1 MKMRVG
7 VIGCGNI
14 SGIYVESPRKFS
26 NLEIVACADIDLDR
40 ARAQAQKYGVPRAVS
55 PAELLGM
62 DDLELVI
69 NLTVPAVHA
78 EIALQSLEA
87 GKHVYNEKPLAIE
100 LRDARALLE
109 LAASKKLRVG
119 CAPDTVLGAGIQTC
133 RKALDDGLIGMPVA
147 ATAWMHSNGPDK
159 WHPGPAFFF
168 KHGAGPMFD
177 MGPYYLTALVTLLGP
192 VARVSS
198 AARATFAERTAVK
211 TGERITVETP
221 TLISATLEFHSG
233 PICTLTTSFDFPQR
247 EHAHLEIH
255 GTEGTLV
262 CHDPNHFGGVLRVFK
277 PDQDVPQDVAS
288 SHPFAEN
295 SRGLGVAE
303 MVHAIHAGRP
313 HRASGELAYH
323 VLEVMHASLES
334 AREGRRIEISS
345 RPARPISLPT
355 GTDERILMG

>member
-14 SGIYVESPRKFS
+14 SDIYLESPRKFS
-26 NLEIVACADIDLDR
+26 NLEIIACADIDLSR
-40 ARAQAQKYGVPRAVS
+40 ARAQAEKHSVPRAVS
-55 PAELLGM
+55 PAGLLGM
-62 DDLELVI
+62 DDVELVI

-78 EIALQSLEA
+78 EVAHQALEA

-100 LRDARALLE
+100 LRDAKGLLE
-109 LAASKKLRVG
+109 LAASKNLRLG
-119 CAPDTVLGAGIQTC
+119 CAPDTVLGAGMQTC
-133 RKALDDGLIGMPVA
+133 RKAVDDGLIGAPVA

-211 TGERITVETP
+211 TGERIVVETP
-221 TLISATLEFHSG
+221 TLISAALEFQSG
-233 PICTLTTSFDFPQR
+233 PIATLTTSFDFPQR
-247 EHAHLEIH
+247 EHAHLEVH
-255 GTEGTLV
+255 GTDGTLV
-262 CHDPNHFGGVLRVFK
+262 CNDPNHFGGLIRVFK
-277 PDQDVPQDVAS
+277 PDQNVPFELAS

-334 AREGRRIEISS
+334 AREGRRVDILSC
-345 RPARPISLPT
+345 PARPISLPT
-355 GTDERILMG
+355 GSDERILMG

>member
-14 SGIYVESPRKFS
+14 SGIYLESPRKFS